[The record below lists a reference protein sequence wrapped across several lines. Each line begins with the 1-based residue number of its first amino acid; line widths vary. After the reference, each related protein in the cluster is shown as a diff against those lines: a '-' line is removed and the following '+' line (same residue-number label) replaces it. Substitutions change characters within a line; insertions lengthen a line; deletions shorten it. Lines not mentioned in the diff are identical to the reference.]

1 MSRHRRGAI
10 LMLVVAMVCLVLDKL
25 FGIPVGPVAV
35 FVVGLGSGLW
45 IGEEMSRDEA
55 KERAAAAVT

>member
-1 MSRHRRGAI
+1 MSRHRKGAL
-10 LMLVVAMVCLVLDKL
+10 LMLVVAAICLVLDKF
-25 FGIPVGPVAV
+25 FGIPVGLVAV

-55 KERAAAAVT
+55 KESAG